1 MDGRPEY
8 AHAENIESLAAG
20 ILRAHVHLARQPKQG
35 AGGCGGH
42 AMLTRAGFGDDPLF
56 AHAFGQQSLPDGV
69 VDFVS
74 TGVGQIFPLQ
84 KDGGPSCG
92 TGQLGARGKRCG
104 STDVILQKPIQ
115 LGPKSFVCQC
125 FLESAVEF
133 FKGWYQRLGNVASAE
148 FPKSSGGIRLGWREL
163 RNDVVYSRLFFPK
176 MRRRKSRQ
184 RSLACAPCFPNP
196 MCSFGAPV

>member
-1 MDGRPEY
+1 MPCSCSSCVQHSRAWKPDTRRPYARHAAIRRRRVGWCNMD
-8 AHAENIESLAAG
+8 H
-20 ILRAHVHLARQPKQG
+20 
-35 AGGCGGH
+35 
-42 AMLTRAGFGDDPLF
+42 
-56 AHAFGQQSLPDGV
+56 
-69 VDFVS
+69 
-74 TGVGQIFPLQ
+74 Q
-84 KDGGPSCG
+84 KDGGPSSG

-163 RNDVVYSRLFFPK
+163 RHGVVYSRLFFPK